1 MEYGLLGK
9 KLAHSFSKEIH
20 NLIGDYEYIM
30 IEKEE
35 NEIAEFFEKEEFKA
49 INVTIPYKETVIPF
63 LDQISE
69 NAKKIGSVN
78 TIVRRNGKLY
88 GYNTDFVGFSDL
100 LKKADIDVENKKV
113 LILGTGGT
121 SKTAFA
127 VCRSCNAKEVY
138 KVSRVE
144 NNGAISYTRALK
156 EHRDADVIINTTPCG
171 MYPDNKN
178 VAIDID
184 FFGALEG
191 VVDVIYNPLL
201 TPFLKKAKDRK
212 IKYTNG
218 LYMLVRQAVRASE
231 LFFDKEYDEKIT
243 QEVYKKVLL
252 DKENIVL
259 TGMPGSGKTT
269 IGKIL
274 AEKTG
279 REFVDT
285 DEEIVKKY
293 NTQISDIFEK
303 YSEEKFRQIETEM
316 IKEVSKRNGII
327 ISTGGGAVLKEEN
340 IDYLKQNS
348 KIFFLDRDVEYLVP
362 TADRPT
368 ANSFE
373 KIMKLYET
381 RIGIYLST
389 ADERIKVENEALQ
402 AAEEI
407 ERRRKQ

>member
-9 KLAHSFSKEIH
+9 KLGHSFSKEIH
-20 NLIGDYEYIM
+20 NLIGDYDYLM

-35 NEIAEFFEKEEFKA
+35 NEIKEFFENENFKA

-63 LDQISE
+63 LDEISE
-69 NAKKIGSVN
+69 NAKMIGSVN
-78 TIVRRNGKLY
+78 TIVRKDGKLY

-100 LKKADIDVENKKV
+100 LKRADIDVENKKV

-127 VCRSCNAKEVY
+127 VCKSQNAKEVY

-144 NNGAISYTRALK
+144 NDYAISYTRAVE
-156 EHRDADVIINTTPCG
+156 EHSDADVIINTTPCG
-171 MYPDNKN
+171 MYPDNEN
-178 VAIDID
+178 IAIDID
-184 FFGALEG
+184 LFKSLEG
-191 VVDVIYNPLL
+191 VVDVIYNPLV

-212 IKYTNG
+212 LKYTNG

-231 LFFDKEYDEKIT
+231 LFFDKEYDEEIT

-269 IGKIL
+269 IGKL
-274 AEKTG
+274 LSERMG
-279 REFVDT
+279 RAFVDT
-285 DEEIVKKY
+285 DEETIKKY
-293 NTQISDIFEK
+293 KTQITDIFEK
-303 YSEEKFRQIETEM
+303 YGEEKFRQIETET

-327 ISTGGGAVLKEEN
+327 ISTGGGAVLKKEN

-348 KIFFLDRDVEYLVP
+348 KIFFLDRDIEYLVP

-368 ANSFE
+368 ANSRE
-373 KIMKLYET
+373 KIMKLYDE

-389 ADERIKVENEALQ
+389 ADEKIKVENDALK

-407 ERRRKQ
+407 ERRRS